1 MAPHGPRGRYD
12 GSMAKRPE
20 KPEWQVYEEKVQGLL
35 LRLPPESH
43 RLALGLLLL
52 VASSLPD
59 PEPELVAALVLE
71 RAAEKAR
78 LNPKA
83 RPLLQVVQA
92 EPELLLEAARWAL
105 WLLRLPRERKS
116 VYRRYSKTGWDEGRM
131 LSDVPSD
138 RQLAYLEAL
147 GYRGAPPS
155 NKLEA
160 SLLIDDLV
168 AWQRS
173 AQAFLKGKPAFL
185 VQGRLKA

>member
-1 MAPHGPRGRYD
+1 
-12 GSMAKRPE
+12 MAKRPE

-35 LRLPPESH
+35 LRLPLESH

-52 VASSLPD
+52 AASSLPD

-131 LSDVPSD
+131 LSDAPSD

-173 AQAFLKGKPAFL
+173 AQAFLKGKPAFQ